1 MKTRT
6 KTSES
11 DLKQPYPQRCS
22 SSATAE
28 PKLELLV
35 SHIGENILFEFYA
48 DISFDQLC
56 AVDVQTLMKDPKMK
70 MEIRI
75 ATVYCEC

>member
-1 MKTRT
+1 MECLHEKKVNIVVDALRRSNETRT

-35 SHIGENILFEFYA
+35 SHIGENISFEFYA
-48 DISFDQLC
+48 DISFD
-56 AVDVQTLMKDPKMK
+56 
-70 MEIRI
+70 
-75 ATVYCEC
+75 